1 MTTPTRTL
9 LHSGL
14 AMAVTTVVG
23 LGAAAVPAAAH
34 AYLLD
39 SSPEDG
45 ATVDDPPTEIVLE
58 FNEAIQPDFV
68 QVAVLDEADEPLDV
82 AAPEV
87 AGPVVTQPV
96 TELQPGEYRVSYRVV
111 SADGHPVDGSVSFTV
126 TGAAAEPPAPEPT
139 AEPTAEPTP
148 TPEPTPE
155 PVAGDTAGEPTPTDT
170 PEPAA
175 ADGTTS
181 PAVWVGGAALAV
193 AAAVAALYL
202 LRRRP
207 DSGDGE

>member
-9 LHSGL
+9 RRSCL
-14 AMAVTTVVG
+14 AMAVTAVVG

-58 FNEAIQPDFV
+58 FSEAIQPDFV
-68 QVAVLDEADEPLDV
+68 QVAVLDEADEPLKV
-82 AAPEV
+82 AAPDV
-87 AGPVVTQPV
+87 AGPLVTQPV
-96 TELQPGEYRVSYRVV
+96 TELQPGAYRVSYRVV

-126 TGAAAEPPAPEPT
+126 TGTAAEPPA
-139 AEPTAEPTP
+139 AEPSPTP
-148 TPEPTPE
+148 DPTE
-155 PVAGDTAGEPTPTDT
+155 TPVAGETAGEPTPTDT
-170 PEPAA
+170 SEPAA
-175 ADGTTS
+175 ADGTNS
-181 PAVWVGGAALAV
+181 PAVWLGGAALAV
-193 AAAVAALYL
+193 AAAAAALYL

>member
-9 LHSGL
+9 LPLLRSGL
-14 AMAVTTVVG
+14 AMAVTAMVG
-23 LGAAAVPAAAH
+23 LGIVAVPAAAH

-45 ATVDDPPTEIVLE
+45 ETVDDPPTEIVLE

-82 AAPEV
+82 AAPDV
-87 AGPVVTQPV
+87 AGPIVTQPV
-96 TELQPGEYRVSYRVV
+96 TDLQPGEYRVSYRVV

-126 TGAAAEPPAPEPT
+126 TRAAAERPAPEPT
-139 AEPTAEPTP
+139 AEPSPP
-148 TPEPTPE
+148 PEPTAA

-170 PEPAA
+170 PESAA
-175 ADGTTS
+175 ADGTNS
-181 PAVWVGGAALAV
+181 PAVWLGGAALAV
-193 AAAVAALYL
+193 AAAAAALYL
-202 LRRRP
+202 RRRRP